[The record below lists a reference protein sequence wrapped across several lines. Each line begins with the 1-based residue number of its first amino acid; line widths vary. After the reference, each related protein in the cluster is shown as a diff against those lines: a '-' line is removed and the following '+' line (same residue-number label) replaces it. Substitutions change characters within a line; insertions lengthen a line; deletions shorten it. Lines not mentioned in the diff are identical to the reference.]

1 MEDDPANGRESS
13 HFAHAKGMNESVNGD
28 YHDQKNSSNN
38 EKWVQEKLIP
48 NIVVFDKAP

>member
-1 MEDDPANGRESS
+1 
-13 HFAHAKGMNESVNGD
+13 MNESANGD

-48 NIVVFDKAP
+48 NMVVFDKAPQHCVQVGIPASK